1 MTKPITQKQRLTF
14 IEFKEVD
21 DILPIINIELAGD
34 DEDLSLSAFSSR
46 GNLTSKSK
54 MQNPVSG
61 LSFKRRDSIANSSA
75 RLSNILGLASRYQGR
90 PNNADLEEKD
100 MEEDV
105 KSFSLPEETIFQEPE
120 SEDDYIPPLQ
130 TDTLDPLR

>member
-34 DEDLSLSAFSSR
+34 DEEPFSSR

-90 PNNADLEEKD
+90 PHNADLEEKD
-100 MEEDV
+100 MEEDAE
-105 KSFSLPEETIFQEPE
+105 SFSLRQETIFHEPE
-120 SEDDYIPPLQ
+120 PEDDCIPPLQ
-130 TDTLDPLR
+130 TDILDPLR